1 MKKKLSAILFFICTI
16 PAMAQHSGNVVY
28 GDNST
33 LKIHPSIKK
42 TYLTDSTFIIEANVL
57 MNVIADNYVV
67 TFGLADSAATMQESN
82 TRINK
87 RIEGFKNALLKFNI
101 AQKDI
106 YVDMTTQNKIFDY
119 HLKGNTAEQYLK
131 GFEIQKNIIV
141 RINDIKTL
149 DNLLI
154 TASSYQIYDLI
165 KVDYIV
171 TDVKEIQTQLFKL
184 AADVIN
190 KKKDLYA
197 IATDARI
204 SPVSEIYG
212 DDFYSYYPAQLYKNY
227 TAQNSST
234 VYTQYDRLIKKD
246 LKNNT
251 TYFYDKIN
259 YSGFDKII
267 NPTVIEPAVEF
278 VVGLQIKFQI
288 EKSKK

>member
-1 MKKKLSAILFFICTI
+1 
-16 PAMAQHSGNVVY
+16 MAQHSGNVVY

-171 TDVKEIQTQLFKL
+171 SDVKEIQTQLFKL

-234 VYTQYDRLIKKD
+234 VYTQYDRLVKKD